1 MCATAHPARMEGHVW
16 IKAIPTSVNVH
27 LGSMEFIVLVSDKT
41 SYELIKG
48 GQPRRR
54 ESKSVKGNGK

>member
-1 MCATAHPARMEGHVW
+1 MEGHVW